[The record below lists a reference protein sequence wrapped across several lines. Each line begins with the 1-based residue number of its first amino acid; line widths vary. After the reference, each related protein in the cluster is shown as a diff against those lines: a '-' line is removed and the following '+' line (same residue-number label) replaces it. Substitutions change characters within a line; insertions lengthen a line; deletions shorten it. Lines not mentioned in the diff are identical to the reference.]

1 MWIVRDYKYKVSI
14 LNTLKK
20 CVISRSVYSCDLFD
34 VLVLITVPYVG
45 G

>member
-1 MWIVRDYKYKVSI
+1 MWTERDYKVSI

-20 CVISRSVYSCDLFD
+20 SVISRSVYSCDLSD

>member
-1 MWIVRDYKYKVSI
+1 MWIERDYKYKVSI
-14 LNTLKK
+14 LNTQKS
-20 CVISRSVYSCDLFD
+20 VISRSVYSCDLFD